1 MADFD
6 SGSCECRLWCGA
18 RSVYGGIV
26 CFRSNPR
33 EPVGGRS
40 EYDGL
45 ERKERMMSNGCRV
58 IGLERMMLI
67 AGLVGLAGLSHPAMG
82 QNALGDGKALEANPM
97 QGSDGRNYQRP
108 SLEREVQFRNAIAT
122 GNAPGGLSFRG
133 DLGYSAAGEFR
144 GELGSDSLYA
154 FRRDSLYSGL
164 AGMGIRG
171 TDAIQYQFSMTTGSR
186 ITRGLTGNL
195 SVSRLGGSSS
205 ASLTGGIGDTGAP
218 IAVNSEDALARA
230 QSRVMGTLRS
240 TSSYSSTSGLVPEL
254 LTTFEHGIQKDA
266 YGLVASPLMGL
277 VSTPM
282 ETGTRRRPGD
292 GAPLEPTKT
301 SYEQTIE
308 QIRERAEELRAMRE
322 QAERPDGVGSGQDPS
337 VSNQETDNWIQD
349 RLQKLQ
355 RQVLGLPE
363 PKSEDDPIEIVQPD
377 DTSLGG
383 VNSNGVTMR
392 DPENPRADEEGRRGP
407 LDGVEFGRGE
417 DAAPGSTYTI
427 DPETLELIRGDGGR
441 VNYLV
446 DPTAGDRDFY
456 AEHMNAGLRLMSNH
470 RYFDA
475 EERFTNALSI
485 RVGDVSAQLGRLHA
499 QIGAGLVMSGSVN
512 LQTLMSEH
520 LEVVSARYSGDL
532 FPDEDRLNEL
542 INTLRERAGLVERE
556 SYKMPE
562 PAKVKVACGLLIGYL
577 GFQMDDAEQMK
588 EGFDVVRRHG
598 SGADL
603 RLVVLLETVW
613 GAVMEEQAV
622 DQGESEMSP

>member
-1 MADFD
+1 
-6 SGSCECRLWCGA
+6 
-18 RSVYGGIV
+18 
-26 CFRSNPR
+26 
-33 EPVGGRS
+33 
-40 EYDGL
+40 
-45 ERKERMMSNGCRV
+45 MSNGCRV
-58 IGLERMMLI
+58 TRLDRMMLVV
-67 AGLVGLAGLSHPAMG
+67 GLVGLAGVLQSATG
-82 QNALGDGKALEANPM
+82 QDALGDGKALEANPM
-97 QGSDGRNYQRP
+97 LGSGGRNYQRP

-133 DLGYSAAGEFR
+133 DLGYTAVGEFQ

-186 ITRGLTGNL
+186 VTRGLTGNL
-195 SVSRLGGSSS
+195 SVSRLAGSSS
-205 ASLTGGIGDTGAP
+205 ASFAGGIGDTGAP
-218 IAVNSEDALARA
+218 IAIDPEDALARA

-254 LTTFEHGIQKDA
+254 VTTYEHGIQRDA

-282 ETGTRRRPGD
+282 ETGSRRRPGI
-292 GAPLEPTKT
+292 GGPQEPTKT
-301 SYEQTIE
+301 SYENTIK

-322 QAERPDGVGSGQDPS
+322 QAERPDGGGDRQDPGTP
-337 VSNQETDNWIQD
+337 NQETDNWIQD

-363 PKSEDDPIEIVQPD
+363 PKGEDDPIEVVQPG
-377 DTSLGG
+377 DTPLDG
-383 VNSNGVTMR
+383 VNPSGVTMR
-392 DPENPRADEEGRRGP
+392 DPENPRAGEEGRSGP

-417 DAAPGSTYTI
+417 DRAPGSTYTI
-427 DPETLELIRGDGGR
+427 DPETLELIRGDGER
-441 VNYLV
+441 VKYLV

-456 AEHMNAGLRLMSNH
+456 TEHMNAGLRLMRNH

-485 RVGDVSAQLGRLHA
+485 RAGDVSAQLGRLHA

-520 LEVVSARYSGDL
+520 LEVVSARYSGEL
-532 FPDEDRLNEL
+532 FPDEDRLNEM
-542 INTLRERAGLVERE
+542 IQILRERAGLVERE
-556 SYKMPE
+556 SYKVPE
-562 PAKVKVACGLLIGYL
+562 PARVKIACGLLIGYL
-577 GFQMDDAEQMK
+577 GFQMDDAEQME
-588 EGFDVVRRHG
+588 EGFGVVRRYG
-598 SGADL
+598 TDADL
-603 RLVVLLETVW
+603 RLVTLLETVW
-613 GAVMEEQAV
+613 VAVMEEQAA
-622 DQGESEMSP
+622 DQDQSEMSP